1 MLFYHFDM
9 LDHFIETNS
18 VDTLKKEKENIEQ
31 IIKLYENKKIDL
43 EFKKSYLQKYED
55 LLKRQYQLLWDF
67 TIEIMGGEKCK

>member
-1 MLFYHFDM
+1 MISVSVIDEYLQM
-9 LDHFIETNS
+9 ICMIECA
-18 VDTLKKEKENIEQ
+18 KKN
-31 IIKLYENKKIDL
+31 LYENKKIDL